1 MKISFLKVV
10 ILSSYY
16 NNLFKIR
23 LIKIIMRKLI
33 KIILGLILT
42 AGTFLLVLSGMPLE
56 SWGTAAINLIKGGI
70 ILIIPLIG
78 LILIIMGF
86 SELRE

>member
-1 MKISFLKVV
+1 MK
-10 ILSSYY
+10 
-16 NNLFKIR
+16 
-23 LIKIIMRKLI
+23 KLL

-42 AGTFLLVLSGMPLE
+42 AGTFLLVLPGMSHA
-56 SWGTAAINLIKGGI
+56 SWGTAAVNLVKGGI
-70 ILIIPLIG
+70 VLLIPLIG

>member
-1 MKISFLKVV
+1 MK
-10 ILSSYY
+10 
-16 NNLFKIR
+16 
-23 LIKIIMRKLI
+23 KLL

-42 AGTFLLVLSGMPLE
+42 AGTFLLVLPGMPYA
-56 SWGTAAINLIKGGI
+56 SWGTAAVNLVKGGI
-70 ILIIPLIG
+70 VLLIPLIG

>member
-1 MKISFLKVV
+1 MK
-10 ILSSYY
+10 
-16 NNLFKIR
+16 
-23 LIKIIMRKLI
+23 KLI

-42 AGTFLLVLSGMPLE
+42 AGTLLLALPSMPLE

-70 ILIIPLIG
+70 TLIVPLIG

-86 SELRE
+86 TELRE